1 MKAPSEFHRLCQFFH
16 QDVLRLFPS
25 LEVAAVESVMS
36 LTKAERPIVRDFLE
50 SVLAGNQG
58 EEEVAELW
66 RQSPAQ
72 IGFSELRVVRYLLEL
87 VRDALDAQLARDA
100 RSSEK

>member
-1 MKAPSEFHRLCQFFH
+1 MKASSEFNRLCQFFH

-25 LEVAAVESVMS
+25 LEIAAVESVMS
-36 LTKAERPIVRDFLE
+36 LTKAERPIVRNVLE
-50 SVLAGNQG
+50 RVLASGRSD
-58 EEEVAELW
+58 EEVEELW

-72 IGFSELRVVRYLLEL
+72 IGFSEPRGVRHLLEM

-100 RSSEK
+100 RSSER

>member
-1 MKAPSEFHRLCQFFH
+1 MKAPREFNRLCQFFH

-25 LEVAAVESVMS
+25 LEVAAVESVML
-36 LTKAERPIVRDFLE
+36 LTKAERPIVRDVLE
-50 SVLAGNQG
+50 RVPASNRSD
-58 EEEVAELW
+58 EEVQELW

-72 IGFSELRVVRYLLEL
+72 IGFSEPRGVRHLLEL

-100 RSSEK
+100 QSTEK